1 MVYKTILVQ
10 VDGSKGWEARLS
22 YAAQLATLFS
32 GHLVGVHAKPLPYV
46 PPLAYEAVPTDFI
59 EQQRKAAEASAV
71 AAEKNFRTA
80 TDKFALS
87 SPAEWRCEEGNL
99 DRVIAKHARYADL
112 VVVSQT
118 QPEEP
123 DASLVELP
131 GDLLLAAGRP
141 ILLVPYT
148 STPKLSGSFNHILVA
163 WDGGREAARAI
174 TDAMPLLTKAKK
186 TTVIAINPEQ
196 NPWFGEPIH
205 GQEPC
210 ADMAQY
216 LARHGV
222 KAEAAHIQAKDI
234 SVADALLSRA
244 ADLSCDLLVMGG
256 YGRSRLREQILGGT
270 TQSILKQLTLPV
282 LMSH

>member
-22 YAAQLATLFS
+22 CAAQLATLFS

-59 EQQRKAAEASAV
+59 EQQRKAADISAV
-71 AAEKNFRTA
+71 TAERNFRA
-80 TDKFALS
+80 VTDKLALP
-87 SPAEWRCEEGNL
+87 SPAEWRCEDGNL

-112 VVVSQT
+112 VVISQT

-141 ILLVPYT
+141 ILLVPYN
-148 STPKLSGSFNHILVA
+148 STPKFSVSLNHVLVA

-174 TDAMPLLTKAKK
+174 TDAMPLLVKAKK
-186 TTVIAINPEQ
+186 TSILAINPEQ
-196 NPWFGEPIH
+196 NPWFGEPVH

-234 SVADALLSRA
+234 GVANALLSRA

>member
-10 VDGSKGWEARLS
+10 VDTSKGWEARLS
-22 YAAQLATLFS
+22 YAAQLASLFS
-32 GHLVGVHAKPLPYV
+32 GHLIGVHARPLPYV

-59 EQQRKAAEASAV
+59 EQQRKAADSGAI
-71 AAEKNFRTA
+71 AAERNFRA
-80 TDKFALS
+80 VTDKLALS

-99 DRVIAKHARYADL
+99 DRVIAKHARYADI
-112 VVVSQT
+112 VIVSQT
-118 QPEEP
+118 QPEEL

-141 ILLVPYT
+141 VLLVPYN
-148 STPKLSGSFNHILVA
+148 SAPKLSGSLNHALVA

-174 TDAMPLLTKAKK
+174 RDAMPLLIKAKK

-222 KAEAAHIQAKDI
+222 KAEAAHLKTKDM
-234 SVADALLSRA
+234 SVADALLSRT

>member
-22 YAAQLATLFS
+22 CAAQLATLFS

-59 EQQRKAAEASAV
+59 EQQRKAADTSAV
-71 AAEKNFRTA
+71 TAERNFRA
-80 TDKFALS
+80 VTDKLTLP
-87 SPAEWRCEEGNL
+87 SPAEWRCEDGNL

-112 VVVSQT
+112 VVISQT

-141 ILLVPYT
+141 ILLVPYN
-148 STPKLSGSFNHILVA
+148 STPKFSVALNHVLVA

-174 TDAMPLLTKAKK
+174 TDAMPLLIKAKK
-186 TTVIAINPEQ
+186 TTIIAINPEQ

-234 SVADALLSRA
+234 SVANALLSRA
-244 ADLSCDLLVMGG
+244 ADLGCDLLVMGG

>member
-22 YAAQLATLFS
+22 YAGQLAILFS
-32 GHLVGVHAKPLPYV
+32 GHLVGIHAKPLPYV

-59 EQQRKAAEASAV
+59 EQQRKAADSSAV
-71 AAEKNFRTA
+71 TAERNFRA
-80 TDKFALS
+80 VTDKLALP

-112 VVVSQT
+112 VVISQT

-141 ILLVPYT
+141 ILLVPYNAT
-148 STPKLSGSFNHILVA
+148 SKFSVAFNHVLVA

-174 TDAMPLLTKAKK
+174 TDAMPLLIKAEK

-196 NPWFGEPIH
+196 TPWFGEPIH

-222 KAEAAHIQAKDI
+222 KAEAAHIQTKDM
-234 SVADALLSRA
+234 SVADALLSRG